1 MNEREL
7 LKDEVYFDAAASL
20 SRLSKDQ
27 NTKIGAVIVAS
38 DGTPVSWGYNGTI
51 SGFPDAEIPHSRES
65 VRLSY
70 SQLTPDMTDLTN
82 TVFFA
87 SNKYPFMSHAESNAI
102 FFSDRTKLSGSTLYI
117 TGFPCEICA
126 KEIARA
132 KIFRVVVKHMVK
144 SDANSLVT
152 KSQESDVVKYIF
164 AKAGIR
170 LTVDGEEMNFM

>member
-7 LKDEVYFDAAASL
+7 LKDDVYLDVAASL
-20 SRLSKDQ
+20 SRLSKDR

-51 SGFPDAEIPHSRES
+51 AGFPDDEIPHTREA
-65 VRLSY
+65 VK
-70 SQLTPDMTDLTN
+70 LTYTKVVYAGQIPRPV
-82 TVFFA
+82 VFE

-102 FFSDRTKLSGSTLYI
+102 FFADREKLVGSTLYI

-132 KIFRVVVKHMVK
+132 KIDRVVVKHMQK
-144 SDANSLVT
+144 SDGDSLVT
-152 KSQESDVVKYIF
+152 KSQESDIVKFIF
-164 AKAGIR
+164 AKSHIQ
-170 LTVDGEEMNFM
+170 LTVDGERMLFV